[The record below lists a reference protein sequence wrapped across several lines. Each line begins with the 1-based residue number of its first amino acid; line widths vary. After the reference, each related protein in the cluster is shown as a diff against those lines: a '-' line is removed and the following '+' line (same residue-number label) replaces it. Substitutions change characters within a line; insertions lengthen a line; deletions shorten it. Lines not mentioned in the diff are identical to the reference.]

1 MKYLVIQENFFSH
14 KKVKMPSVEVNSL
27 QSPLKYSIVGQNL
40 KEFQVKVKC
49 YNLPFTVITE
59 WCAGKAWNN

>member
-1 MKYLVIQENFFSH
+1 
-14 KKVKMPSVEVNSL
+14 MPSVKVNSL

-49 YNLPFTVITE
+49 YNLPFTVITG
-59 WCAGKAWNN
+59 CAGEA